1 MIRDSHHVG
10 VQWQNQIL
18 AHAQLDHAIYLQSNL
33 ADDEVKQ
40 MMVTPI
46 HTIEQGLDEAFG
58 ILGKKAEIAVIPE
71 GPLILP
77 IVSRADS

>member
-1 MIRDSHHVG
+1 
-10 VQWQNQIL
+10 
-18 AHAQLDHAIYLQSNL
+18 
-33 ADDEVKQ
+33 

-46 HTIEQGLDEAFG
+46 RTIEQGLNEAFG

-77 IVSRADS
+77 IVRRAET